1 MSRLDDCT
9 LADARSY
16 GFGLLELYKLWHWN
30 CCFPNGPSHDEIDK
44 RIRETQRELDNR
56 YQLLPLDADGEVIHV
71 GDEMA
76 YGDHVFNVCGVGRE
90 RGVASV
96 YYTTEGEYDAYIA
109 SVCHHY
115 HKPTVEDILGEFA
128 IACEDADNAG
138 PTVAALIDEYAKRIR
153 EAEW

>member
-1 MSRLDDCT
+1 MSASDDYT
-9 LADARSY
+9 IDDALHY
-16 GFGLLELYKLWHWN
+16 GFGLLGLYKLWHWN
-30 CCFPNGPSHDEIDK
+30 NCIPHGPWHDELDEK
-44 RIRETQRELDNR
+44 MRATQRELDDR

-71 GDEMA
+71 GDKMA
-76 YGDHVFNVCGVGRE
+76 YGDDVFMVCGVGRE
-90 RGVASV
+90 NGVAAV
-96 YYTTEGEYDAYIA
+96 YYTTEGGYDAYIA

-115 HKPTVEDILGEFA
+115 HKPTVEDVLREFA